1 MSMHVTTGL
10 DQTSDIRPL
19 SDAEIDHVDGAFL
32 PALAIGLWLSAG
44 FVWGMVAGDYLA
56 EAYYGG

>member
-1 MSMHVTTGL
+1 MDVTTTL
-10 DQTSDIRPL
+10 DQTADIRPL
-19 SDAEIDHVDGAFL
+19 SDVEIDHVDGAFL
-32 PALAIGLWLSAG
+32 PALAVGLWLSAG